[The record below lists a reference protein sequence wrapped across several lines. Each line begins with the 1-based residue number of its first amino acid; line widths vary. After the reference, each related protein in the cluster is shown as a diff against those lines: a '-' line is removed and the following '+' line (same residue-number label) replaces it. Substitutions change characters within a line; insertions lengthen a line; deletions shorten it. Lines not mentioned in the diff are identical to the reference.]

1 MKRIKVNASKQ
12 YEVIISSGI
21 LLNAAEYIKDVA
33 KGKNVVI
40 VSDDIVFN
48 LYGDVLKQG
57 LEKSGY
63 NVLEFVFANG
73 EQSKNIE
80 VYKQLLEKMYKNRIT
95 RADSIIALGGGVVG
109 DLAGFAA
116 ATYQRGIGFVQVPTT
131 LLAAVDSSVGG
142 KTAIDLE
149 GGKNQVGAFYQPDL
163 VLCDI
168 DTLKTLAP
176 EQYACGAAE
185 VIKYSILFSEKMFN
199 SLMEKPLCEQEEEII
214 EECVCAK
221 RDIVQK
227 DEFDIGERM
236 LLNLGHTFGHAI
248 ETCSDFKILHGQAV
262 AMGIEIVAK
271 SAFEQGYCNSETL
284 ESVLAILQKYGLRQ
298 KTEFSAK
305 QMITEILADKKS
317 TGSEV
322 NVIVPIKI
330 GQCHIIKVRYEDL
343 EKWLNC
349 GEIK

>member
-1 MKRIKVNASKQ
+1 MKKIEVNASKK
-12 YEVIISSGI
+12 YNIIISSGI
-21 LLNAAEYIKDVA
+21 LSNAAEYVQEVA
-33 KGKNVVI
+33 KGKNAVI
-40 VSDDIVFN
+40 VSDDIVFE
-48 LYGDVLKQG
+48 LYGNILKQS

-73 EQSKNIE
+73 EQSKNIDT
-80 VYKQLLEKMYKNRIT
+80 YKQLLDKMYKNRIT

-142 KTAIDLE
+142 KTAIDLD

-168 DTLKTLAP
+168 DTLKTLPP

-185 VIKYSILFSEKMFN
+185 VIKYSILFSKEMFK
-199 SLMEKPLCEQEEEII
+199 SLMETPLAEQEEEII
-214 EECVCAK
+214 EQCVCAK

-227 DEFDIGERM
+227 DEFDVGERM
-236 LLNLGHTFGHAI
+236 LLNLGHTVGHAI
-248 ETCSDFKILHGQAV
+248 ETCSEFKILHGQAV
-262 AMGIEIVAK
+262 AMGIEIIAK
-271 SAFEQGYCNSETL
+271 SACAQGFLNKKMLDSIL
-284 ESVLAILQKYGLRQ
+284 EILQKYNLKR

-305 QMITEILADKKS
+305 QLINEIMADKKA
-317 TGSEV
+317 TGNEV
-322 NVIVPIKI
+322 NLIVPYKI
-330 GQCHIIKVRYEDL
+330 GECKIVKVKNQDL
-343 EKWLNC
+343 EKWLIC
-349 GEIK
+349 GGIK